1 MYNRFYLSG
10 AMLALPCSSESF
22 SRGFIPVL
30 IWLESWHQ
38 HWPFPRRNKMFSA
51 DGFFFLT
58 QGWTQGIVFCLFA
71 RVFCLFSFWNIL
83 ANLSISRS
91 FYISLQLHS
100 TCKFATRYP
109 LWSLGIIT
117 VFCHPQT
124 HFAHH
129 RLPVFPC
136 MTTAK
141 LPAIP
146 AAACAPPVV
155 TLCLPPPPPLLK
167 VPVTTPGLDF
177 SALHHYMS
185 HETAVPPHKEQ
196 QKKSKFAAG
205 TW

>member
-1 MYNRFYLSG
+1 MVSSSSLQDELSALSFVCLLGFFGLFCFWNRF
-10 AMLALPCSSESF
+10 
-22 SRGFIPVL
+22 
-30 IWLESWHQ
+30 
-38 HWPFPRRNKMFSA
+38 
-51 DGFFFLT
+51 
-58 QGWTQGIVFCLFA
+58 
-71 RVFCLFSFWNIL
+71 

-91 FYISLQLHS
+91 FYINLQLHS

-117 VFCHPQT
+117 MFCNPQT

-129 RLPVFPC
+129 RLPVFLC

-141 LPAIP
+141 LPAVP

-167 VPVTTPGLDF
+167 VSVTTPGLDF

-205 TW
+205 TWSNRKNCCLRQKQIR